1 MKQLISLQDFIIF
14 WNFEVNLADDIEDPE
29 ALEIVKDVVYTMI
42 LDQCGIED
50 PPIRFINARCQIEE
64 VKKDENSV

>member
-1 MKQLISLQDFIIF
+1 MKKIKELSEFIID

-29 ALEIVKDVVYTMI
+29 ALEIVKETVLTMI
-42 LDQCGIED
+42 LDQCEIAD

-64 VKKDENSV
+64 VKNED